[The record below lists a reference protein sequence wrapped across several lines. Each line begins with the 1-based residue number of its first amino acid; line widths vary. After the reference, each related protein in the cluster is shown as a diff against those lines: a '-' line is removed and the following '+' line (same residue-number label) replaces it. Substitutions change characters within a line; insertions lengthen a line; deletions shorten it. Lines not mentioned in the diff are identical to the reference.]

1 MESKDYS
8 RRKFLNKVL
17 GTGSALLGSAL
28 FLNSCNTNE
37 SSGKEGEDNKAGETK
52 KQSTSEDPCNDL
64 SGVSEG
70 ELKKRQSLGY
80 VTKSP
85 DPENYCGNCALYIPP
100 AKEGDCGGCLL
111 FKGPVKAE
119 GHCVQWAAKTS

>member
-1 MESKDYS
+1 MDNKDYS
-8 RRKFLNKVL
+8 RRKFINKIL
-17 GTGSALLGSAL
+17 GTGSLLFGGAL

-37 SSGKEGEDNKAGETK
+37 SSGGEGEKK

-64 SGVSEG
+64 TGVSDG

-85 DPENYCGNCALYIPP
+85 VPESYCGNCSLYIPP
-100 AKEGDCGGCLL
+100 KEETGCGGCLL
-111 FKGPVKAE
+111 FKGPVEAQ
-119 GHCVQWAAKTS
+119 GHCVQWAARAT